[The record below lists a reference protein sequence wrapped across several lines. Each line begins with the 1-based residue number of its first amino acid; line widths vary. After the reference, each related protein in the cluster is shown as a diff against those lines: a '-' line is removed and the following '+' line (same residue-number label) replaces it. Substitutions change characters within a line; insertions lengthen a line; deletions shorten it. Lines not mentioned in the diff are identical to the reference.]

1 MCSVRVFLG
10 RPSHILL
17 ESRKRD
23 FFFGGGGGWRTRSS
37 AKNVK
42 IVGRLSQSQKKI
54 IGQIGGSL
62 IVNVRA
68 IDNDMILDWSRI
80 NQIFSVVLKW

>member
-1 MCSVRVFLG
+1 MYVYFWDD
-10 RPSHILL
+10 PHIPCW
-17 ESRKRD
+17 KVVNRD
-23 FFFGGGGGWRTRSS
+23 FFWGEGVADTELRE
-37 AKNVK
+37 NVK
-42 IVGRLSQSQKKI
+42 IKGRLSQSQI

>member
-1 MCSVRVFLG
+1 MADTELR
-10 RPSHILL
+10 
-17 ESRKRD
+17 E
-23 FFFGGGGGWRTRSS
+23 
-37 AKNVK
+37 NVK
-42 IVGRLSQSQKKI
+42 IKGRLSQSQI

>member
-1 MCSVRVFLG
+1 MCSVRLFLG

-23 FFFGGGGGWRTRSS
+23 YFLGGGGVADTELCE
-37 AKNVK
+37 NVK
-42 IVGRLSQSQKKI
+42 IEGRLSQSQKKI

-68 IDNDMILDWSRI
+68 IDNDMFLDWSRI

>member
-23 FFFGGGGGWRTRSS
+23 FFFGGGGVADTELRE
-37 AKNVK
+37 KVK
-42 IVGRLSQSQKKI
+42 TWVGYLSHKKK
-54 IGQIGGSL
+54 SL
-62 IVNVRA
+62 G
-68 IDNDMILDWSRI
+68 
-80 NQIFSVVLKW
+80 K

>member
-1 MCSVRVFLG
+1 MCSVRLFLG

-23 FFFGGGGGWRTRSS
+23 FFFGRGGGVADTELCE
-37 AKNVK
+37 NVK
-42 IVGRLSQSQKKI
+42 IEGRLSQSQKKI

-80 NQIFSVVLKW
+80 NQIFSVVIKW

>member
-1 MCSVRVFLG
+1 MNVYFWDD
-10 RPSHILL
+10 PHI
-17 ESRKRD
+17 SCWKVVNGT
-23 FFFGGGGGWRTRSS
+23 FFGGGVADTELRE
-37 AKNVK
+37 NVK
-42 IVGRLSQSQKKI
+42 IEGRLSQSQKKI

-80 NQIFSVVLKW
+80 NQIFSVVIKW

>member
-1 MCSVRVFLG
+1 MYVYFCDD
-10 RPSHILL
+10 PHI
-17 ESRKRD
+17 SCWKVVNGT
-23 FFFGGGGGWRTRSS
+23 FFGGGGWRTRSS

>member
-1 MCSVRVFLG
+1 MNVYFWDD
-10 RPSHILL
+10 PHI
-17 ESRKRD
+17 SCWKVVNGT
-23 FFFGGGGGWRTRSS
+23 FFWGGGVADTELRE
-37 AKNVK
+37 NVK
-42 IVGRLSQSQKKI
+42 IEGRLSQSQKKI

-80 NQIFSVVLKW
+80 NQIFSVVIKW

>member
-1 MCSVRVFLG
+1 MCSERVFLG

-23 FFFGGGGGWRTRSS
+23 FFLGGGGVADTELRE
-37 AKNVK
+37 NVK
-42 IVGRLSQSQKKI
+42 IEGRLSQSQKKI

-80 NQIFSVVLKW
+80 NQIFSVVIKW

>member
-1 MCSVRVFLG
+1 MCSERVFLG

-23 FFFGGGGGWRTRSS
+23 FFFWGGGVADTELRE
-37 AKNVK
+37 NVK
-42 IVGRLSQSQKKI
+42 IEGRLSQSQKKI

-80 NQIFSVVLKW
+80 NQIFSVVIKW

>member
-1 MCSVRVFLG
+1 MYVYFWDD
-10 RPSHILL
+10 PHIPCW
-17 ESRKRD
+17 KVVNRD
-23 FFFGGGGGWRTRSS
+23 FFGGEGVADTELRE
-37 AKNVK
+37 NVK
-42 IVGRLSQSQKKI
+42 IKGRLSQSQI

>member
-10 RPSHILL
+10 RPSHTLL
-17 ESRKRD
+17 ESRKPGLFLGEGVADTELRE
-23 FFFGGGGGWRTRSS
+23 
-37 AKNVK
+37 NVK
-42 IVGRLSQSQKKI
+42 IKGRLSQSQI

>member
-23 FFFGGGGGWRTRSS
+23 FFGGGGGWRTRSS

-54 IGQIGGSL
+54 LGQIGGSL

>member
-1 MCSVRVFLG
+1 MCSERVFLG

-23 FFFGGGGGWRTRSS
+23 FFLGGGGVADTELRE
-37 AKNVK
+37 NVK
-42 IVGRLSQSQKKI
+42 IEGRLSQSQKKI

>member
-1 MCSVRVFLG
+1 MYVYFWDD
-10 RPSHILL
+10 PHIPCW
-17 ESRKRD
+17 KVVNRD
-23 FFFGGGGGWRTRSS
+23 FFEGEGVADTELRE
-37 AKNVK
+37 NVK
-42 IVGRLSQSQKKI
+42 IKGRLSQSQI